1 MPSPARTAGGSR
13 SGWIE
18 AAVPGTAAGALRDQQ
33 GEASARAA
41 DIDAHDWWW
50 RTRVPVDPAQGP
62 WFLEV
67 TGLATLADVWVNGE
81 LVLHAENMFRS
92 HVVELRDLGR
102 SAEVAIRCAA
112 ALPVVTRR
120 LPRPR
125 WRSPLVQHQGW
136 RWQRTSLLGR
146 IEGWGKGAPPVG
158 PWRPVRLYPGYQPL
172 IAVERVDTALDGTTG
187 IVRAEFRVFG
197 QGAPRPVRVHL
208 GDVHAQAHGRADG
221 RTISAVVR
229 LPGVQRWWPH
239 THGGQPLYPVR
250 AEVGGHMVAIRQVG
264 FRSIRADTA
273 NGGFG
278 LCVNEVPVFIR
289 GACWMP
295 LDPVSLQAAPEQV
308 REAVS
313 QARDGGLNM
322 LRIPGIGAYED
333 ESFYAAC
340 DELGMLVWQDCMLAS
355 LDPPTTPE
363 FTDEVTAEV
372 GELADR
378 LSGHP
383 CLAVVSGGSET
394 EQQAVFLGIPPE
406 AARSPLVREMIP
418 AVLTRRLPGIPYLP
432 STPTGG
438 PTPVYLRSG
447 VAHYFGI
454 GAYLR
459 PLYDVRTAGVRFAA
473 ECLAFSIPPEQASVH
488 EFFGVSRVA
497 GHDPKWKAG
506 VPEGGL
512 VGMGL

>member
-1 MPSPARTAGGSR
+1 MAFRFTGEELAPDLLANAQWKVIKTAPGAVSGPDDLATA

-33 GEASARAA
+33 GEESARSA

-50 RTRVPVDPAQGP
+50 RTRVPVDPTQSP

-67 TGLATLADVWVNGE
+67 MGLATLADVWVNGE

-92 HVVELRDLGR
+92 HVVELWDLGR

-112 ALPVVTRR
+112 TLPAVTQR

-158 PWRPVRLYPGYQPL
+158 PWRPVRLYPGHQPL
-172 IAVERVDTALDGTTG
+172 IAVERVDATLDGTTG
-187 IVRAEFRVFG
+187 IVHAEFRIFG
-197 QGAPRPVRVHL
+197 QGTPRPVRVHV
-208 GDVHAQAHGRADG
+208 GDEHAEAHGGADS

-229 LPGVQRWWPH
+229 LPGVQHWWPYS
-239 THGGQPLYPVR
+239 HGAQPLYRVR
-250 AEVGGHMVAIRQVG
+250 AEVGEHIVAIRQVG
-264 FRSIRADTA
+264 FRRIRADTED
-273 NGGFG
+273 GRFE

-322 LRIPGIGAYED
+322 LRIPGTCTYEN

-340 DELGMLVWQDCMLAS
+340 DELGMLVWQDCMLAN

-363 FTDEVTAEV
+363 FTHEIAAEV
-372 GELADR
+372 GELSDR
-378 LSGHP
+378 LAGHP
-383 CLAVVSGGSET
+383 CLAVAG
-394 EQQAVFLGIPPE
+394 
-406 AARSPLVREMIP
+406 
-418 AVLTRRLPGIPYLP
+418 RLQD
-432 STPTGG
+432 
-438 PTPVYLRSG
+438 R
-447 VAHYFGI
+447 
-454 GAYLR
+454 
-459 PLYDVRTAGVRFAA
+459 
-473 ECLAFSIPPEQASVH
+473 
-488 EFFGVSRVA
+488 
-497 GHDPKWKAG
+497 
-506 VPEGGL
+506 
-512 VGMGL
+512 